1 MPFTL
6 MVSLVLALGFFN
18 GLRTLTPVAVLCWAL
33 HFHWISLTHTPFAF
47 LANIISLIVFTVLA
61 IGELIGDKLPKTP
74 SRLSAPGMIGRIVF
88 GAGVGAALLFAAGA
102 PSGTP
107 WIAGLGLGAIG
118 AVVGAYVGYSVRRM
132 LTHRAKLPDFPI
144 ALLEDLIAIGGSFFV
159 ISRF

>member
-6 MVSLVLALGFFN
+6 MISLVLALGFFN

-33 HFHWISLTHTPFAF
+33 HFHWISLLHTPFAF
-47 LANIISLIVFTVLA
+47 LANIISLI
-61 IGELIGDKLPKTP
+61 
-74 SRLSAPGMIGRIVF
+74 APGMVGRIVF

-132 LTHRAKLPDFPI
+132 LTHRAGLPDFPI

-159 ISRF
+159 VSRF